1 MFCRPAAQG
10 GDEASG
16 ITVLEGLRCVR
27 GGLDW
32 TLGRSSSWK
41 GVVKQGSG
49 GVPWLTQQAT
59 SSTSYVQLL
68 PMWRINLLLHLAMLT
83 SISPTTSCYP
93 AMHAVWSDSR
103 PDNGHGQCITTAWR
117 KDTAAAR
124 SVHREISSPATS
136 QPPILPKACGNLIPT
151 ETQSKHF
158 VYRAWVRE
166 ETHCSVWDMGVR
178 SPGSCKKMVQ

>member
-1 MFCRPAAQG
+1 MCQG
-10 GDEASG
+10 RFRLD
-16 ITVLEGLRCVR
+16 IRQKFFLER
-27 GGLDW
+27 GG
-32 TLGRSSSWK
+32 
-41 GVVKQGSG
+41 
-49 GVPWLTQQAT
+49 QAGKWWSPLADT
-59 SSTSYVQLL
+59 ASYKFNIVCAVL

-136 QPPILPKACGNLIPT
+136 QPPILPKACSNLLPT

-166 ETHCSVWDMGVR
+166 ERESL
-178 SPGSCKKMVQ
+178 